1 MAFANTCEFMTEGVN
16 SLPKFYSWSGRPGE
30 RRAIRLTITLQRSC
44 AETAYGPSS
53 SMLKSLSRF
62 AGALMWRP
70 YAWVG
75 FVAFVLS
82 LAEYFVSDRSKRE
95 MAKWWRP
102 ENDVWLTFAG
112 GLLLLWAAFRA
123 WDSQRQ
129 LAQRLSPDS
138 LRHELAELK
147 LQLAEQKRRR
157 LTSDQRSALVE
168 ALKESGEPL
177 RINVVYHHLNDEA
190 EEYARQFSAAL
201 LPERFAGGAT
211 PDDIPADLEGVV
223 LRVKDL
229 HAIPP
234 GAQRLSNA
242 LTKAGVGHQLAS
254 LTGVR
259 SALAPS
265 DYFDLA
271 IGRMK

>member
-1 MAFANTCEFMTEGVN
+1 
-16 SLPKFYSWSGRPGE
+16 
-30 RRAIRLTITLQRSC
+30 
-44 AETAYGPSS
+44 
-53 SMLKSLSRF
+53 MLKSLSRF
-62 AGALMWRP
+62 AGALMRRP
-70 YAWVG
+70 YAWAG
-75 FVAFVLS
+75 FVVFVLPIE
-82 LAEYFVSDRSKRE
+82 EYFVSDEAKRE
-95 MAKWWRP
+95 IAKLWRP
-102 ENDVWLTFAG
+102 EVDVWLTFAG

-123 WDSQRQ
+123 WDTQRQ
-129 LAQRLSPDS
+129 LGHKSSPDS
-138 LRHELAELK
+138 SRHELAELK
-147 LQLAEQKRRR
+147 LQLAQQKRRH
-157 LTSDQRSALVE
+157 LTADQRSALVE
-168 ALKESGEPL
+168 ALKDSGEPL

-234 GAQRLSNA
+234 GARRLSNA
-242 LTKAGVGHQLAS
+242 LTKAGIDHQLAP

-259 SALAPS
+259 AALAPS